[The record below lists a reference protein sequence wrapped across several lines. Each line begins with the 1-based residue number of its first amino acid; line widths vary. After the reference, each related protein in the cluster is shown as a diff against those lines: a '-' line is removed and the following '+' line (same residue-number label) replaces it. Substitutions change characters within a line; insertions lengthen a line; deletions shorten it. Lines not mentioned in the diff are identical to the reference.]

1 MFSSRCYLASHHI
14 LERNHINVMCV
25 AVAIL
30 ESHNLEFIRK
40 FILERSHI
48 NVMYV
53 AVTLPDGDNLEII
66 REFILK

>member
-1 MFSSRCYLASHHI
+1 
-14 LERNHINVMCV
+14 MCV

-30 ESHNLEFIRK
+30 ESHNLEFITK

-53 AVTLPDGDNLEII
+53 AVTLLEGDNLEII